1 MGDKGYGDI
10 AFAASLRPPGFGTR
24 GKQSTGTEGTLR
36 LLDRRVA
43 SLLAMTIPSER
54 SAL

>member
-24 GKQSTGTEGTLR
+24 GEAIHGN
-36 LLDRRVA
+36 
-43 SLLAMTIPSER
+43 
-54 SAL
+54 